1 MCVSLCHSNL
11 DVLVYMCCICVWRLE
26 INLRCCSY
34 SGDIHKSSWKEREWC
49 GWSQEG
55 QTKVAGV
62 CFSSHSTP
70 AQVKPRLFTTGK
82 RAERSPEFQFWYLTL
97 CLFFFCHLVKWCV
110 GNSNVCNR
118 ALDIE
123 ICFFPRVSHLAG
135 QSFVFGWFLACMCV
149 CFACSSVYRY
159 ADSCI
164 HIQKPEED
172 VECLLCLFLFSQDLW
187 TRNLLFW
194 LSLMAGGLLGSAC
207 LYFQCWR

>member
-1 MCVSLCHSNL
+1 M
-11 DVLVYMCCICVWRLE
+11 IF
-26 INLRCCSY
+26 
-34 SGDIHKSSWKEREWC
+34 
-49 GWSQEG
+49 
-55 QTKVAGV
+55 TKAPGRNVNGV
-62 CFSSHSTP
+62 
-70 AQVKPRLFTTGK
+70 VGVRKDRPRLLGCALAHTQHLLRWSPGYSQL
-82 RAERSPEFQFWYLTL
+82 ERGQNDLQNSSFDIWL
-97 CLFFFCHLVKWCV
+97 CAFFFFCHLVKWCV